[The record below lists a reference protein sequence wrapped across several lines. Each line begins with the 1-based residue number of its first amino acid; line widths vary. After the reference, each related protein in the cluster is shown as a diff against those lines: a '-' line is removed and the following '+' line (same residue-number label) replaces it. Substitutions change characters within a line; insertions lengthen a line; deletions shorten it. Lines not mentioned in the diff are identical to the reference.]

1 MKSPVLRVLLLLAG
15 GCLAASGHAA
25 SPDSYP
31 EKPVHIIVPY
41 PAGGSVDFLARIIQA
56 QLQQVW
62 GRPVIIDNRGGA
74 SGTIGSVDV
83 ARASPDGYTLLWGN
97 VQTHAMNA
105 GAIKNL
111 PYDPLKDFTPI
122 TETTRANWILVT
134 NPRTGVKTPVQ
145 ALAAMRSAPGKMTY
159 ASSGNGSAA
168 HLAFSMMTYKL
179 GVQTT
184 HVPYKGIMPGINDV
198 LASNV
203 DFVMGDQSTLL
214 PFIKAGRLVPI
225 AMTGNARSPLLPDLP
240 TIAETLV
247 PGFDVQAWQGIWGP
261 AHMDPKLVERINAGF
276 AQALSAPAVVQRL
289 SASGVDA
296 APSSPQ
302 AFGAFIAA
310 EYKKWVSA
318 AQDAG
323 IVPE

>member
-1 MKSPVLRVLLLLAG
+1 M
-15 GCLAASGHAA
+15 
-25 SPDSYP
+25 
-31 EKPVHIIVPY
+31 
-41 PAGGSVDFLARIIQA
+41 
-56 QLQQVW
+56 
-62 GRPVIIDNRGGA
+62 NGGA
-74 SGTIGSVDV
+74 F
-83 ARASPDGYTLLWGN
+83 
-97 VQTHAMNA
+97 
-105 GAIKNL
+105 KNL
-111 PYDPLKDFTPI
+111 PYDPIKDFTPI
-122 TETTRANWILVT
+122 SQTTRANWIWVT
-134 NPRTGVKTPVQ
+134 NPRTGIKTPAQ
-145 ALAAMRSAPGKMTY
+145 ALAAMRAQPGKLTY

-168 HLAFSMMTYKL
+168 HLAFSMMTHKL

-184 HVPYKGIMPGINDV
+184 HVPYKGIMQGINDV
-198 LASNV
+198 LAGNV

-225 AMTGNARSPLLPDLP
+225 AMTGSARSPLIPDLP

-261 AHMDPKLVERINAGF
+261 ANMDPKLVERINAGF
-276 AQALSAPAVVQRL
+276 SQALNAPAVIERL

-302 AFGAFIAA
+302 AFGAFVSA
-310 EYKKWVSA
+310 ESRKWVSA

>member
-1 MKSPVLRVLLLLAG
+1 MKSPFLRVMLLLIGGGLIGPSQAAG
-15 GCLAASGHAA
+15 
-25 SPDSYP
+25 PDSYP

-41 PAGGSVDFLARIIQA
+41 PAGGSVDFLARVIQA

-62 GRPVIIDNRGGA
+62 GRPIIIDNRGGA
-74 SGTIGSVDV
+74 SGTIGSIDV
-83 ARASPDGYTLLWGN
+83 ARAAPDGYTLLWGN
-97 VQTHAMNA
+97 VQTHAMNG

-111 PYDPLKDFTPI
+111 PYDPVKDFTPI
-122 TETTRANWILVT
+122 SQTTRANWIWAT
-134 NPRTGVKTPVQ
+134 SPRTGVKTPEQ
-145 ALAAMRSAPGKMTY
+145 ALAAMRARPGMTY

-168 HLAFSMMTYKL
+168 HLAFSMMARKL

-184 HVPYKGIMPGINDV
+184 HVPYKGIMQGINDV
-198 LASNV
+198 LAGNV

-225 AMTGNARSPLLPDLP
+225 AMTGNARSPLIPELP

-261 AHMDPKLVERINAGF
+261 ANMDPRLVERINAGF
-276 AQALSAPAVVQRL
+276 SQALHASSVVERL
-289 SASGVDA
+289 GASGVDA

-302 AFGAFIAA
+302 TFSAFVSA
-310 EYKKWVSA
+310 EYQKWVSA
-318 AQDAG
+318 ARDAG